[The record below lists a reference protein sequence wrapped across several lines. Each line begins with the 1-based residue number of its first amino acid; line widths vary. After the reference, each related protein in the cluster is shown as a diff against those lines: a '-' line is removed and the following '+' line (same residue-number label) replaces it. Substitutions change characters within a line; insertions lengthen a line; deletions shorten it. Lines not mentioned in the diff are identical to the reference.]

1 VVAEK
6 GEEKS
11 TGGEYCS
18 RRFFADLKE
27 PKEVAQKAA
36 QDAVGLLDARMV
48 KTQQAAVIFD
58 PDVARAILGG
68 ILGAVNGE
76 RVLQGASFL
85 KDKLNQKIASDLIT
99 IIDDG
104 LLPKG
109 LASRP
114 FDGEGVPTQKRAIVE
129 KGILKNFMYNTI
141 VAKRAGVKS
150 TGNASRGGFTSL
162 PWTSQFLFGGWF
174 SLSRRNNQSHQK
186 GIISKRGDR
195 LWNKSG

>member
-1 VVAEK
+1 
-6 GEEKS
+6 
-11 TGGEYCS
+11 
-18 RRFFADLKE
+18 LKE

-36 QDAVGLLDARMV
+36 LDAVGLLDARMV

-129 KGILKNFMYNTI
+129 KGILKSFMYNTI

-150 TGNASRGGFTSL
+150 TGNASRGGF
-162 PWTSQFLFGGWF
+162 
-174 SLSRRNNQSHQK
+174 RRLVLTLQK
-186 GIISKRGDR
+186 K
-195 LWNKSG
+195 